1 MDAGPFAIDPANS
14 SPIKIPSQQPAAKL
28 SSR

>member
-1 MDAGPFAIDPANS
+1 MDAGPFTIDPANS
-14 SPIKIPSQQPAAKL
+14 SVIKITPRQPAAKL